1 MAEATLAAPARS
13 RPAVDG
19 LVTMAWRNLWR
30 VRRRTW
36 LTASGVAFAVFL
48 VVFMASVQR
57 GGFGMMIDNVATML
71 SGHLQAQHPAYQ
83 DAPRTHNTVA
93 DARALRAA
101 IMEHPGVR
109 AATLRGMA
117 FALVSAGAEGQERT
131 FGAQVLGMDPTTEF
145 ATIRRPASGRFLTRR
160 GEAFLGAAL
169 ARNLSAAVGDQLVV
183 LGTAKEGGVAALA
196 VTLTGTFES
205 GTAELDRALLA
216 LHFDDFA
223 QAFELGDE
231 AHAVAILA
239 DAQEDAQALATRLAT
254 TFQDAAAPTRFASW
268 QTLQPELEQMVAL
281 KLWGTYLVSALVIV
295 LVTFAVMNAFVMAVF
310 ERTAEFGM
318 LKAIGMTP
326 AAIRSMLLLEALW
339 MAVLGVALGIGISWA
354 LMTVLST
361 VGFSLGDDYR
371 AMLATLNLDRLY
383 PTFDHAT
390 AIGMGVLMIVAVPL
404 AAFLPTRRLRRLNV
418 IEALRDQE

>member
-1 MAEATLAAPARS
+1 MAEAALAAPARS
-13 RPAVDG
+13 RPAADG

-48 VVFMASVQR
+48 VVFMSSVQR

-83 DAPRTHNTVA
+83 DAPRMRNTVA

-101 IMEHPGVR
+101 IMEHPGVA

-131 FGAQVLGMDPTTEF
+131 FGAQVLGMDPATEF

-169 ARNLSAAVGDQLVV
+169 ARNLSAAVGDNLVV

-205 GTAELDRALLA
+205 GAAELDRALVA

-361 VGFSLGDDYR
+361 VGISLGDDYQ
-371 AMLATLNLDRLY
+371 AMLATLHLDRLY

-404 AAFLPTRRLRRLNV
+404 AAFLPTRRLHRLNV